1 MKCPRCD
8 SASVIK
14 NGTVHTGKQKYA
26 CKVCDRQFV
35 ENPTKK
41 TISQEE
47 WELVDR
53 LLPEK
58 LPIAGI
64 SRATGIPE
72 PWLRKYVNRKYEKL
86 PKKIETVKIRPID
99 DSPPTKKY
107 CRLKDTRPSGRKAEK
122 PTISNVSTLH

>member
-8 SASVIK
+8 SANIIK
-14 NGTVHTGKQKYA
+14 NGFIHTGKQKFA
-26 CKVCDRQFV
+26 CKDCDRQFV

-41 TISQEE
+41 TISREE

-64 SRATGIPE
+64 SRATGISE
-72 PWLRKYVNRKYEKL
+72 AWLRQYVNKKCKEVEKE
-86 PKKIETVKIRPID
+86 IGTVK
-99 DSPPTKKY
+99 KK
-107 CRLKDTRPSGRKAEK
+107 A
-122 PTISNVSTLH
+122 I